1 MAYTDCKQTI
11 ETAQITITTCDMK
24 INDKC
29 VILQNNLINEK
40 RTWFLKLQQKYIK
53 NKIYIQYI

>member
-1 MAYTDCKQTI
+1 
-11 ETAQITITTCDMK
+11 MK